1 MRKKIIVY
9 DFDKTLTYKDTLF
22 GFFYAT
28 IKNRLFGFPKLTIY
42 IGSMIFAKFKIIS
55 NNRLKKI
62 GIELFLKGKSSHDIS
77 LLSQKYA
84 RLIPFNKLYE
94 RFDVDNKNRYF
105 IVSASFQEYLYPL
118 FSKDVHIIGSVL
130 SYDGDKVSGLKF
142 NCYKEKKVLAL
153 KKIGIEEIDLLY
165 TDSYSD
171 VALAKISKK
180 IVIVDGDKLIEVGN
194 IDEFKRYFN
203 R

>member
-1 MRKKIIVY
+1 MTEKIIVY

-22 GFFYAT
+22 GFFYAS
-28 IKNRLFGFPKLTIY
+28 IKNPLLDFPKLTIY
-42 IGSMIFAKFKIIS
+42 IGSMVLAKFKVIS
-55 NNRLKKI
+55 NSLLKEI
-62 GIELFLKGKSSHDIS
+62 GVELFLKGKSSHDIT

-84 RLIPFNKLYE
+84 RLIPFNNLYE
-94 RFDVDNKNRYF
+94 TLHVDSQNDYF
-105 IVSASFQEYLYPL
+105 IISASFEEYLYPL

-153 KKIGIEEIDLLY
+153 KQRGIEEIDLLY

-171 VALAKISKK
+171 LALAKISKK

-194 IDEFKRYFN
+194 IDEFKRYFK

>member
-1 MRKKIIVY
+1 MRDSVIVY

-22 GFFYAT
+22 GFFYSSV
-28 IKNRLFGFPKLTIY
+28 KNPLLLFPKLTIY
-42 IGSMIFAKFKIIS
+42 MGSMVLAKFKVIS
-55 NNRLKKI
+55 NTRLKEI
-62 GIELFLKGKSSHDIS
+62 GIRVFLKGKSSHDIS
-77 LLSQKYA
+77 LLAQKYA
-84 RLIPFNKLYE
+84 KVIPFNKLYE
-94 RFDVDNKNRYF
+94 RFDVDPKNRYF

-118 FSKDVHIIGSVL
+118 FSKDVHVIGSVL
-130 SYDGDKVSGLKF
+130 SYEKDKVCGLEF

-153 KKIGIEEIDLLY
+153 KKIGIDQIDLLY